1 MRPIYKDVSSSN
13 IQALAYADGKGFVE
27 FAGGRR
33 YAYIMPRSEFNA
45 MASAKSIGSY
55 FARNVKGK
63 YEVAGTSQRCN
74 LMSCREDAVFVGTV
88 AGGTFHVC
96 ESCSKDSRYTD
107 FQFTPIAQEA
117 KK

>member
-1 MRPIYKDVSSSN
+1 MKPFYKDVDSSN

-27 FAGGRR
+27 FFGGRR
-33 YAYIMPRSEFNA
+33 FSYTMPKNVFDEMS
-45 MASAKSIGSY
+45 SAKSIGSY

-74 LMSCREDAVFVGTV
+74 LMSCREDATLQAEV
-88 AGGTFHVC
+88 AGGKFFVC
-96 ESCSKDSRYTD
+96 DKCSKVGPYARTT
-107 FQFTPIAQEA
+107 FAPINQES